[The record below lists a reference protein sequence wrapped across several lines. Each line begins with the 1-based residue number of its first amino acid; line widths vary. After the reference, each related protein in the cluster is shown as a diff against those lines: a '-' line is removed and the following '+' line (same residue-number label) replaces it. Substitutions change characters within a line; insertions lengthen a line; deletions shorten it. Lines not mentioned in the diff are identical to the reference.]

1 MNMGSAAAITVTC
14 DGQTFDTTEVDKD
27 ASDAYGAYGAYSSEG
42 YVLHTSDGRTY
53 LYLQHLD
60 DNDYRYVNVFR
71 LDQGRPSY
79 VGYEG
84 MALV

>member
-1 MNMGSAAAITVTC
+1 MVG
-14 DGQTFDTTEVDKD
+14 TFDTTEIDKD

-71 LDQGRPSY
+71 LDQGWILRG
-79 VGYEG
+79 V
-84 MALV
+84 